1 MRRVEHVI
9 ACEGDP
15 VLPPEPK
22 GEYLVGHHCG
32 RSPFVRWDARVER
45 GKVGS
50 QQRVRD
56 LGSCHT

>member
-9 ACEGDP
+9 AGEGDP

-32 RSPFVRWDARVER
+32 RSPFIRGDAGVER

-50 QQRVRD
+50 
-56 LGSCHT
+56 